1 MSNSSKKNTGR
12 PALPVKRENAIGI
25 RLTGAERFIIVEK
38 ARRTGMNFTTYIRQ
52 MAITGKI
59 IDRLTEE
66 DRQILRQLIQMSGS
80 ISELAKMASDEG
92 MPKAMFHYEGLRN
105 RIDNLIDQFNH
116 DK

>member
-12 PALPVKRENAIGI
+12 PPLPIKREKAIGI
-25 RLTGAERFIIVEK
+25 RLTEAERFIIVER

-80 ISELAKMASDEG
+80 VSELVKMASDEG
-92 MPKAMFHYEGLRN
+92 MLKAMFHYDGLRN
-105 RIDNLIDQFNH
+105 RMDNLIDQFNH

>member
-1 MSNSSKKNTGR
+1 MSSSTKKTTGR
-12 PALPVKRENAIGI
+12 PTQPVKRENAIGI
-25 RLTGAERFIIVEK
+25 RLTQAERFIIVQK
-38 ARRTGMNFTTYIRQ
+38 ARRSGMNFTNYIRQ

-80 ISELAKMASDEG
+80 VSALAKTASDAG
-92 MPKAMFHYEGLRN
+92 MLKAMFLFEALRS

>member
-12 PALPVKRENAIGI
+12 PALPSKRENAIGV
-25 RLTGAERFIIVEK
+25 RLTQAERFIIVER
-38 ARRTGMNFTTYIRQ
+38 ARRTGMNFTAYIRQ

-66 DRQILRQLIQMSGS
+66 DRQILRQLIQMSCS

-92 MPKAMFHYEGLRN
+92 MLKAMFHFEGLRN
-105 RIDNLIDQFNH
+105 RMDQLIDQFNH